1 MRRLLAC
8 ACFALLCAQHLAA
21 QDLVIT
27 NAHII
32 DGNGGVIPRG
42 TVVVRNGRIA
52 SVAAGTTAAPGL
64 KVIDAKGMTVM
75 PGLIDAHR
83 HIIQGNP
90 DQWLKDQSAKKMQ
103 EFLDAGFTTI
113 LSAGDPLNGILEL
126 RRRLAAGEIAGPR
139 LIAAGRVET
148 TVSSEQAR
156 AGVQMVKKA
165 GVDVIKTRLELAPDF
180 VERTPE
186 GKAQV
191 KATLAAIV
199 DEGKKVG
206 LPVII
211 HASTVPDMMAS
222 VEAHVTRLVHTPHG
236 SWLSPEDAK
245 KVAQSGIPVTSTI
258 SFGVPA
264 FGVFG
269 DRSDNTPR
277 FRDGKPWPA
286 WVPGG
291 TGRPAGEKAVNG
303 RTLFDAGVL
312 YGYGTDTGFLPKD
325 SLAHELRPLNLVF
338 SAKDIIQIMTKNT
351 AAWLDM
357 SKDLGTLEAG
367 KQADIVII
375 DGDPLEQIFDLLKVK
390 TVIQKGKVV
399 VDKRQGS

>member
-1 MRRLLAC
+1 MRRLLAVTC
-8 ACFALLCAQHLAA
+8 LVLLWSLNLTA

-52 SVAAGTTAAPGL
+52 SVAPGATAAPGL
-64 KVIDAKGMTVM
+64 MVIDAKGMTVM

-83 HIIQGNP
+83 HIIQGNA
-90 DQWLKDQSAKKMQ
+90 DQWMKDQAAKKMQ
-103 EFLDAGFTTI
+103 DFLDAGFTTI
-113 LSAGDPLNGILEL
+113 LSAGDALNPILEL
-126 RRRLAAGEIAGPR
+126 RRKLASGETKGPR

-148 TVSSEQAR
+148 TVTPEAAR
-156 AGVQMVKKA
+156 ASVRMMKAA
-165 GVDVIKTRLELAPDF
+165 GVDVIKSRLELAPDF
-180 VERTPE
+180 KERTPAD
-186 GKAQV
+186 KAKV
-191 KATLAAIV
+191 KETMAAIA
-199 DEGKKVG
+199 DEARKAGIPTIV
-206 LPVII
+206 
-211 HASTVPDMMAS
+211 HASTVPDMLAC
-222 VEAHVTRLVHTPHG
+222 VEARVTRLVHTPHG

-245 KVAQSGIPVTSTI
+245 IVAQSGIPVTSTI

-269 DRSDNTPR
+269 DRSDNAPR

-286 WVPGG
+286 GVPGG
-291 TGRPAGEKAVNG
+291 TGRAAGEKAVNG

-312 YGYGTDTGFLPKD
+312 YGYGTDTGFLPAD
-325 SLAHELRPLNLVF
+325 SLAHELRPLYLVF
-338 SAKDIIQIMTKNT
+338 SAKDIITIMTKNT

-357 SKDLGTLEAG
+357 SKDIGTLEAG

-375 DGDPLEQIFDLLKVK
+375 DGDPLNQIFDLLKVK

-399 VDKRQGS
+399 VDKK